1 MRYFRQ
7 ALALMREEKLYSAMY
22 IAGTALAVAFVMLI
36 AEVYYVKV
44 ADIAPEVH
52 RSTTYYLDDMTQWD
66 KEDDQATFLTNIPYE
81 MYRDLFQK
89 MQTPECIAAEMEMWS
104 NTLFG
109 ITQADSVHEYS
120 VKGKLTDTGFFRLY
134 QFHFIEGAPFTQD
147 DFDNGRN
154 NVVITEELRDQIFGH
169 GQKGVGQTLTLDHHT
184 YRICGVVETP
194 SALTEKCVA
203 DLWMPCSVED
213 PLRDR
218 GVHGMEMPIR
228 LAFSVPADK
237 RDAFLQELK
246 DIETRYNATHKDEPI
261 IIADHLQSHYE
272 QVWHDIG
279 YVFNVWDVS
288 LFWYVAP
295 AILMLLLVPAL
306 NLSGMVASRMERRL
320 PEMAI
325 RKAFGAKRRTLL
337 SEVIMENLVLTIIGG
352 IVGLCLAWTAL
363 YGWRDRV
370 FYVFSESDNLYG
382 TVPLLKGEMFFGPAV
397 FAIALFVCC
406 VLNVLAA
413 TLPAWLSLRKPIVE
427 SMMIKK

>member
-363 YGWRDRV
+363 YGWRDWV
-370 FYVFSESDNLYG
+370 FYVFSESDNLYD

-397 FAIALFVCC
+397 FAIALLVCC